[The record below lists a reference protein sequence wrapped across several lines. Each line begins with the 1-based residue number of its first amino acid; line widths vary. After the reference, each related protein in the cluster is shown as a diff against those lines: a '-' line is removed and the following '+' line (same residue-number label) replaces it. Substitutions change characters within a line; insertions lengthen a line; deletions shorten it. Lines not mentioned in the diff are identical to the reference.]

1 MCRYGGRNFGEGDT
15 DKPTAPG
22 EGWLHRGSVLSLSQD
37 KTENDATWSL
47 VAHAAASNLKSTA
60 PCLVKDLCSNY
71 PSVLFD
77 VAADCRFISVGYC
90 SLSSS
95 FFSGFM
101 MNQGSLARLR
111 DLTLLD
117 CITDAPSELLHQVFH
132 SFTGLPYLIRVVCGG
147 ALWTLINDVK
157 AVSQLLNT
165 KPPLPPSPLFK
176 VFNVSWYSTTASS
189 FSIPPSLP
197 HNSLHFLQAA
207 RESRSALQGCRQTAF
222 SQRTR
227 CFLC

>member
-15 DKPTAPG
+15 DKAAASG

-37 KTENDATWSL
+37 KTENDDTWSL

-60 PCLVKDLCSNY
+60 PCLVQDLCCNY

-77 VAADCRFISVGYC
+77 VAAHCRFISVGYC
-90 SLSSS
+90 SLSST
-95 FFSGFM
+95 FFNGFI

-111 DLTLLD
+111 DLILLD
-117 CITDAPSELLHQVFH
+117 CITDAPAELLHQVFH
-132 SFTGLPYLIRVVCGG
+132 SLTGLPYLFRVICGG

-165 KPPLPPSPLFK
+165 KPPLPPSPLLK
-176 VFNVSWYSTTASS
+176 VFNVSWYNTIASS
-189 FSIPPSLP
+189 FATPPSLP
-197 HNSLHFLQAA
+197 HNSSHFLQVA
-207 RESRSALQGCRQTAF
+207 RKSRFALQGCR
-222 SQRTR
+222 
-227 CFLC
+227 